1 MTLAMNSYKY
11 MFQEYLRKWIRS
23 FRTSRKISQEH
34 MSEMIHVSP
43 RSYFDQEH
51 GKYGF
56 SAISLISFLLLLT
69 QEELME
75 FLDGYRSIAEEIAKG
90 NLEAGKSENVA

>member
-1 MTLAMNSYKY
+1 MNSYKY

-56 SAISLISFLLLLT
+56 SAIT
-69 QEELME
+69 
-75 FLDGYRSIAEEIAKG
+75 DIAALQK
-90 NLEAGKSENVA
+90 K